1 MVAFNRV
8 ILAGNL
14 VRDPE
19 TRFAPS
25 GLAVTGFGIAVNH
38 RYKSNNEVKE
48 EVSFFDIVVFGKMGE
63 NCAEYLS
70 KGRPVL
76 VEGRLRQRRWEADGV
91 KRSKIE
97 VLAVEIEGKQEQVE
111 GLPEKEKELAG
122 LITEIRAYY
131 ACPSSADP
139 IHTHELGDFKYAS
152 LGYPMSPP
160 PVRR

>member
-97 VLAVEIEGKQEQVE
+97 IVADNVQFLGSPRGQAAEGAAPA
-111 GLPEKEKELAG
+111 GPAPEAPDDD
-122 LITEIRAYY
+122 I
-131 ACPSSADP
+131 P
-139 IHTHELGDFKYAS
+139 F
-152 LGYPMSPP
+152 
-160 PVRR
+160 

>member
-19 TRFAPS
+19 TRFLPS
-25 GLAVTGFGIAVNH
+25 GLAVTSFGLAVNH

-48 EVSFFDIVVFGKMGE
+48 EVSFFDVVVFGKMGE

-97 VLAVEIEGKQEQVE
+97 IVADNVQFLGAPRGASAE
-111 GLPEKEKELAG
+111 
-122 LITEIRAYY
+122 
-131 ACPSSADP
+131 SSAP
-139 IHTHELGDFKYAS
+139 AS
-152 LGYPMSPP
+152 PSPESQDDDIP
-160 PVRR
+160 F

>member
-19 TRFAPS
+19 TRFLPS
-25 GLAVTGFGIAVNH
+25 GLAVTSFGLAVNH

-48 EVSFFDIVVFGKMGE
+48 EVSFFDVVVFGKMGE

-97 VLAVEIEGKQEQVE
+97 IVADNVQFLGSPRGASAEASTPAAPA
-111 GLPEKEKELAG
+111 PESQDDD
-122 LITEIRAYY
+122 I
-131 ACPSSADP
+131 P
-139 IHTHELGDFKYAS
+139 F
-152 LGYPMSPP
+152 
-160 PVRR
+160 

>member
-19 TRFAPS
+19 TRFLPS
-25 GLAVTGFGIAVNH
+25 GLAVTSFGLAVNH

-48 EVSFFDIVVFGKMGE
+48 EVSFFDVVVFGKMGE

-97 VLAVEIEGKQEQVE
+97 IVADNVQFLGAPRGASAEPSAPASPS
-111 GLPEKEKELAG
+111 PEAQDDD
-122 LITEIRAYY
+122 I
-131 ACPSSADP
+131 P
-139 IHTHELGDFKYAS
+139 F
-152 LGYPMSPP
+152 
-160 PVRR
+160 

>member
-19 TRFAPS
+19 TRFVPS
-25 GLAVTGFGIAVNH
+25 GLAVTAFGIAVNH
-38 RYKSNNEVKE
+38 RYRSNNEVKE

-63 NCAEYLS
+63 TCAEYLS

-91 KRSKIE
+91 KRSKVE
-97 VLAVEIEGKQEQVE
+97 VVADNVQFLGPPRGQATEGA
-111 GLPEKEKELAG
+111 GSAPLPPE
-122 LITEIRAYY
+122 
-131 ACPSSADP
+131 
-139 IHTHELGDFKYAS
+139 
-152 LGYPMSPP
+152 SPDDDIP
-160 PVRR
+160 F

>member
-1 MVAFNRV
+1 MVDFNRV

-19 TRFAPS
+19 TRFIPS
-25 GLAVTGFGIAVNH
+25 GTAVTSFSIAVNR

-48 EVSFFDIVVFGKMGE
+48 EVSFFDISVFGKTAE

-70 KGRPVL
+70 KGKPVL

-97 VLAVEIEGKQEQVE
+97 VVANNVQFLGPRGGSAES
-111 GLPEKEKELAG
+111 PA
-122 LITEIRAYY
+122 
-131 ACPSSADP
+131 SSAPAAESQDDDIP
-139 IHTHELGDFKYAS
+139 F
-152 LGYPMSPP
+152 
-160 PVRR
+160 